1 MKLIIQIPCYN
12 EETTLPA
19 VIADLPKE
27 IAGVDAIETLV
38 IDDGSTDRTL
48 AVARELGVN
57 HIVRLGRN
65 RGLAAAFRAG
75 VEASLALGAD
85 IVLNTDGDNQYC
97 GADIPV
103 LVAPVLA
110 REAEIVVGERPIDT
124 TEHFSPFKKF
134 LQRLGSWVVRRLSG
148 TPVRDAA
155 SGFRAFSRL
164 ALERLNLLTDY
175 SHTMELLI
183 QAGRMRLPVA
193 GVPIRTNRKMRE
205 SRLFHSL
212 AGYVSY
218 SAATILRVWLNYSAL
233 RVFLG
238 AAALFLLG
246 GVGLGARFLYFFAVG
261 RGQGHIQSLILTA
274 VLLFVGFQLVVLGL
288 LADMVGANRR
298 LLESMMTEV
307 RRLRYGRGSSSDD

>member
-12 EETTLPA
+12 EEATLPA
-19 VIADLPKE
+19 VLADLPRE
-27 IAGVDAIETLV
+27 IPGVAAVETLV
-38 IDDGSTDRTL
+38 IDDGSTDRTV
-48 AVARELGVN
+48 AVAHELGVD

-65 RGLAAAFRAG
+65 RGLATAFRAG
-75 VEASLALGAD
+75 VEACLALGAD
-85 IVLNTDGDNQYC
+85 IVVNTDGDNQYC
-97 GADIPV
+97 GADVPA

-124 TEHFSPFKKF
+124 TEHFSPLKKL

-246 GVGLGARFLYFFAVG
+246 GVGLGVRFLYFFATG
-261 RGQGHIQSLILTA
+261 QGQGHVQSLILTA
-274 VLLFVGFQLVVLGL
+274 VLLFVGFQLVVIGL
-288 LADMVGANRR
+288 LADMVGSNRR
-298 LLESMMTEV
+298 LLESLMTEV
-307 RRLRYGRGSSSDD
+307 RRLRYGRGSGSGD